1 MKLIKVF
8 GIQKLHWQ
16 NLKIVRYSG
25 CLNAKPDVLN
35 TYQAIKSALLSN
47 KEEMNTFMRCGNLT
61 YDPWIWLR
69 LTSMASTASNISQI
83 SASHECT
90 NTVFMSQKC
99 IFDA

>member
-47 KEEMNTFMRCGNLT
+47 KNIGRNPIVDCERNGEIIEKNRREEN
-61 YDPWIWLR
+61 
-69 LTSMASTASNISQI
+69 S
-83 SASHECT
+83 
-90 NTVFMSQKC
+90 
-99 IFDA
+99 